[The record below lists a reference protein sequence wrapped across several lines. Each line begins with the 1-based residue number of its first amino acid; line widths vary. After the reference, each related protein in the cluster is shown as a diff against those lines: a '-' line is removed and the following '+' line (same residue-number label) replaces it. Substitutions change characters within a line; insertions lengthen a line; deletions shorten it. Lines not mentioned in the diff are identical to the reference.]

1 MIKVKTNKDLYISRK
16 LNGLMKFISKPFSD
30 SVTIP
35 AGTEFDVEDILIDRS
50 DDTWGSSGTAL
61 YCSNDEYDILDYIG
75 LDDIEEN
82 Y

>member
-1 MIKVKTNKDLYISRK
+1 MIKVKTNKDLYISK
-16 LNGLMKFISKPFSD
+16 NLNDLMEFISKPFSD

-61 YCSNDEYDILDYIG
+61 YCSNDEYDILDYIS

-82 Y
+82 C

>member
-1 MIKVKTNKDLYISRK
+1 ME
-16 LNGLMKFISKPFSD
+16 FISKPFSD

-50 DDTWGSSGTAL
+50 DDIWGSSGTAL
-61 YCSNDEYDILDYIG
+61 YCSNDEYDILDYIS

>member
-1 MIKVKTNKDLYISRK
+1 MIKVKTNKDLYISK
-16 LNGLMKFISKPFSD
+16 NLNGLMEFISEPFSD

-50 DDTWGSSGTAL
+50 DDTWGSSGAAL
-61 YCSNDEYDILDYIG
+61 YCSNDEYDILDYIS